1 MVILEKVNEDPSF
14 CPFKTKV
21 KVLVAQ
27 SCLILYNPMDDSL
40 PASSVHRIFQREEHW
55 SGLPFPSPGDLADP
69 GIELRSPALQ
79 AHSLPSELRGKS
91 KPTSK
96 QISEIWHI

>member
-69 GIELRSPALQ
+69 GIKPRSPALQ

-96 QISEIWHI
+96 RISEIWHI